1 MNKNIIFFYDG
12 ECPFCNHF
20 AELLELKSNLKKI
33 SFIDA
38 RTNKEKL
45 PTNYDIDI
53 KGALLISDNELYS
66 GSEAIS
72 FIISKVKDPSD
83 SLLALLKIIFVSP
96 KRSRLLFP
104 ILIFTRR
111 LLLTLKGV
119 PRKLI

>member
-20 AELLELKSNLKKI
+20 AELLELKSNLKNI